1 MKGMRH
7 IACIAA
13 AVSLAVGCI
22 GPGGNSGKV
31 PAGPEAVVT
40 EFNRALL
47 SGDFDKAYAVC
58 DSLGMEEYI
67 ESYREK
73 WNETQKRDSSAHAIV
88 AGMLDDAAI
97 EITGTEKDGE
107 IRHIAYTLDTGDRQ
121 KARKATVSREGG
133 EWKVKKITDAI

>member
-1 MKGMRH
+1 M
-7 IACIAA
+7 
-13 AVSLAVGCI
+13 
-22 GPGGNSGKV
+22 
-31 PAGPEAVVT
+31 
-40 EFNRALL
+40 L
-47 SGDFDKAYAVC
+47 SAIRSAWKN
-58 DSLGMEEYI
+58 I

-73 WNETQKRDSSAHAIV
+73 WNEAQKRDSSAHAIV

-121 KARKATVSREGG
+121 KARMATVSREGG